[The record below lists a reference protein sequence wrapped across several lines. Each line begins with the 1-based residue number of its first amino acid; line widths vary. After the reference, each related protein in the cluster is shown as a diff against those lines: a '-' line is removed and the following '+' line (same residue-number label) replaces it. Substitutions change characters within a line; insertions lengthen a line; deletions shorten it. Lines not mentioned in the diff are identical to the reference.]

1 MRLPKARYGIL
12 GIVVLAALAI
22 AVPAARH
29 FLLRL
34 PARAI
39 TIPPPAVS
47 SCDIIV
53 IAVDADGAGALSA
66 ADLVQ
71 RGVAHRVAVFSDPP
85 GFVDREFLRRGVP
98 YYNAAAVTVSQLR
111 QLGVADVEI
120 IPRTVGGSTDEGGL
134 LPEWCDRNR
143 FRSVI
148 LVVNSDHGRRLQR
161 IVRRAM
167 HGHSAAITVFPSP
180 YTGFDP
186 DSWWRTHDGA
196 RTLVPEFQKLVMDVL
211 RHPFS

>member
-1 MRLPKARYGIL
+1 ARFVIL
-12 GIVVLAALAI
+12 GIVVLAALAAGI
-22 AVPAARH
+22 PACRH

-34 PARAI
+34 PAQAI
-39 TIPPPAVS
+39 VVPQPAVP
-47 SCDIIV
+47 SCDIVV

-85 GFVDREFLRRGVP
+85 GPVDREFLRRGIP
-98 YYNAAAVTVSQLR
+98 YYNAAATTVGQLR

-120 IPRTVGGSTDEGGL
+120 IPRAVGGSADEGSL
-134 LPEWCDRNR
+134 LPEWCDRNH
-143 FRSVI
+143 FRSVV

-161 IVRRAM
+161 IMRRTM
-167 HGHSAAITVFPSP
+167 RGHSATVIVYPSP

-186 DSWWRTHDGA
+186 DSWWQTHDGA
-196 RTLVPEFQKLVMDVL
+196 RTLIPEFQKLVMDVL